1 MHLGEIAE
9 RAVHGE
15 ATAEQ
20 AKSLLDEGVPIAP
33 LPLPVAPPNQV
44 N

>member
-1 MHLGEIAE
+1 MHHGEIDTSP
-9 RAVHGE
+9 VHGE

-20 AKSLLDEGVPIAP
+20 AQSMVEEGVPIAP
-33 LPLPVAPPNQV
+33 LPLPVVPPNQV